1 LKQGEYVVIWPEEAI
16 FHYQQD
22 RTQPIVTT
30 DIAPLLSLPES
41 KHTVRF
47 DSERELEAT
56 LHVRITQ

>member
-1 LKQGEYVVIWPEEAI
+1 LAEEAI